1 MAGPAAQLSMSMLR
15 NIVKSY
21 TKPGQVI
28 SDLLQAGPREDR
40 ALAFLAAGCVLAFL
54 AQWPGLARQA
64 HLEEKALDMLLGGA
78 LFGWFFL
85 APLMFYI
92 LALLV
97 KWGWGVFGPSLSA
110 YSVRVVLFW
119 AFLAAAPLM
128 LLHGLISGFLGQT
141 WIKEAVGF
149 VWFAVFIWFLA
160 AGLRAAR
167 PLAP

>member
-1 MAGPAAQLSMSMLR
+1 
-15 NIVKSY
+15 
-21 TKPGQVI
+21 
-28 SDLLQAGPREDR
+28 
-40 ALAFLAAGCVLAFL
+40 
-54 AQWPGLARQA
+54 
-64 HLEEKALDMLLGGA
+64 

>member
-1 MAGPAAQLSMSMLR
+1 MV
-15 NIVKSY
+15 N
-21 TKPGQVI
+21 
-28 SDLLQAGPREDR
+28 
-40 ALAFLAAGCVLAFL
+40 
-54 AQWPGLARQA
+54 
-64 HLEEKALDMLLGGA
+64 GGA

-97 KWGWGVFGPSLSA
+97 KWVWGVFGPSLSA
-110 YSVRVVLFW
+110 YSVRVALFW

-128 LLHGLISGFLGQT
+128 LLHGLITGFFGQN

-149 VWFAVFIWFLA
+149 VWFAVFLWFLA

-167 PLAP
+167 SVAP

>member
-1 MAGPAAQLSMSMLR
+1 MSMLR
-15 NIVKSY
+15 NIVRSY
-21 TKPGQVI
+21 TKPGQVVN
-28 SDLLQAGPREDR
+28 DLLQAGPREDR

-64 HLEEKALDMLLGGA
+64 HLEEQALDMLLGGA

-97 KWGWGVFGPSLSA
+97 KWVWGVFGPSLSA
-110 YSVRVVLFW
+110 YSVRVALFW

-128 LLHGLISGFLGQT
+128 LLHGLITGFFGQN

-149 VWFAVFIWFLA
+149 VWFAVFLWFLA

-167 PLAP
+167 SVAP

>member
-15 NIVKSY
+15 NIVRSY
-21 TKPGQVI
+21 TKPGQVVG
-28 SDLLQAGPREDR
+28 DLLQAGPREDR

-97 KWGWGVFGPSLSA
+97 KWGWGVFGP
-110 YSVRVVLFW
+110 
-119 AFLAAAPLM
+119 
-128 LLHGLISGFLGQT
+128 
-141 WIKEAVGF
+141 
-149 VWFAVFIWFLA
+149 
-160 AGLRAAR
+160 
-167 PLAP
+167 